1 MSRAL
6 DRIRKIASATPRRLL
21 LAEAGDPRVVGA
33 AAKLAREGLAK
44 VGIVGVPDEARATAR
59 RADVTPGAVE
69 VVDARDPALVGRT
82 RAALTAARGS
92 RLGDSDL
99 ARYAADPV
107 FQAALLVREG
117 EADTFVAGAVRT
129 TADVLRAALWLIGL
143 APGVKS
149 VSSFFLMILPAA
161 GSKPERVLTFAD
173 CGVLPDPS
181 AEQLAELGCLA
192 ADRHRLLTQEVPHVA
207 FLSFSTR
214 GSAEH
219 ARVTKVRDAV
229 ALARRQRPDL
239 HIDGELQA
247 DAALVPDVGK
257 RKAPDSVVAGHAN
270 VLVFP
275 DLDSGNIGYKLVQRL
290 AGATALG
297 PILQGLARQA
307 NDLSR
312 GCSLEDV
319 VDVATVACVLAGETR
334 APLPRS

>member
-1 MSRAL
+1 LSRAL

-117 EADTFVAGAVRT
+117 EADTYVAGAVRT

-149 VSSFFLMILPAA
+149 VSSFFLMILPSA
-161 GSKPERVLTFAD
+161 GSKP
-173 CGVLPDPS
+173 G
-181 AEQLAELGCLA
+181 
-192 ADRHRLLTQEVPHVA
+192 
-207 FLSFSTR
+207 SF
-214 GSAEH
+214 H
-219 ARVTKVRDAV
+219 
-229 ALARRQRPDL
+229 
-239 HIDGELQA
+239 
-247 DAALVPDVGK
+247 
-257 RKAPDSVVAGHAN
+257 
-270 VLVFP
+270 
-275 DLDSGNIGYKLVQRL
+275 SG
-290 AGATALG
+290 
-297 PILQGLARQA
+297 
-307 NDLSR
+307 
-312 GCSLEDV
+312 
-319 VDVATVACVLAGETR
+319 
-334 APLPRS
+334 